1 MNDLVIAALLNLFAL
16 FSSVSH
22 IKRDKARELVYNYLV
37 CFYGIHNVDE
47 YLSLF
52 DNLCDVYSMEDL
64 DTETILTTVCSK
76 LQRKIPVQEQAL
88 LVLRFM
94 EFSAINPESYKE
106 NFKLFEFAAGKLGV
120 SDSMFKDFA
129 DYIDGIPGEHVAVA
143 DCQGIEGS
151 IKILRVSEF
160 NKTLLTYTGPEQLY
174 LSEMPIRSGVYVIW
188 EKNGII
194 KSHKIAPI
202 YFAFADALLGK
213 VNKDKEVTLCGRN
226 VDYRFSNNPK
236 MGLHNFTF
244 DIHSGELVAVMGG
257 SGVGKSTLL
266 GILNGTQP
274 PASGEILVNGHSL
287 YGEPDKVKHL
297 IGFVPQDDLLI
308 EELTVRDNLLYTARF
323 CFDGMSEAELSAK
336 VEKILSDLDLLYIA
350 NLKVGSPLNKTI
362 SGGQRKRLNIA
373 LELIREPAILFLD
386 EPTSGLSSADSE
398 KVVHLLKEQTFLGRL
413 IIVNIHQPS
422 SDIYKMFDRLWLLD
436 KGGYP
441 IYDGNPIEAVSTFK
455 KAANYADAEVSLCK
469 ACGNIN
475 PETILDIVD
484 AKALNN
490 NGEITTERKIS
501 PEEWN
506 RMYLDRAETFQT
518 PKVFAVPKT
527 EQKKPNAF
535 KQFCIYL
542 SRAIKTKLTDRQFLL
557 VALLEAP
564 VLAVISAVLT
574 HYKGDGGYTLLENK
588 NLLSY
593 FFMAIIV
600 AIFMGMSIT
609 AEEIFKDRALLK
621 REKFLCLSYG
631 SYISSKIVLTAMI
644 AAVQTLLFIL
654 VGNSLAGIHDLFW
667 VWWLIL
673 FTSAFVAGL
682 TGLFLSQALG
692 SIVTIYIT
700 IPLLLIP
707 QILLCGLVVP
717 FGDLNQHSKTNN
729 VPIIGDLI
737 PSRWSYEALAVTSY
751 TDNRY
756 NSKFF
761 DYERGQYVLQ
771 MENAGVLHQVK
782 VSLNQAYQSKRLHEN
797 DFDKDFSMIKR
808 EIERMTHKW
817 ELDSCYSLDKLNAAE
832 FDTVVYSAVADWI
845 EKSGRTLNRM
855 SRQWTKALDAEKQLY
870 LEQYGSEILVKEQ
883 SKYCNTKLQETVLNV
898 GQDNMVKVEQ
908 GVIVPQVG
916 AIYLEPVSRNGRAP
930 FYSHVKLI
938 GNLQIS
944 TLWFNMGILWLMA
957 IIVAVLLYTDTP
969 AQYMREKK

>member
-1 MNDLVIAALLNLFAL
+1 
-16 FSSVSH
+16 
-22 IKRDKARELVYNYLV
+22 
-37 CFYGIHNVDE
+37 
-47 YLSLF
+47 
-52 DNLCDVYSMEDL
+52 
-64 DTETILTTVCSK
+64 
-76 LQRKIPVQEQAL
+76 
-88 LVLRFM
+88 
-94 EFSAINPESYKE
+94 
-106 NFKLFEFAAGKLGV
+106 
-120 SDSMFKDFA
+120 
-129 DYIDGIPGEHVAVA
+129 
-143 DCQGIEGS
+143 
-151 IKILRVSEF
+151 
-160 NKTLLTYTGPEQLY
+160 
-174 LSEMPIRSGVYVIW
+174 
-188 EKNGII
+188 
-194 KSHKIAPI
+194 
-202 YFAFADALLGK
+202 
-213 VNKDKEVTLCGRN
+213 
-226 VDYRFSNNPK
+226 
-236 MGLHNFTF
+236 
-244 DIHSGELVAVMGG
+244 
-257 SGVGKSTLL
+257 
-266 GILNGTQP
+266 
-274 PASGEILVNGHSL
+274 
-287 YGEPDKVKHL
+287 
-297 IGFVPQDDLLI
+297 
-308 EELTVRDNLLYTARF
+308 
-323 CFDGMSEAELSAK
+323 
-336 VEKILSDLDLLYIA
+336 
-350 NLKVGSPLNKTI
+350 
-362 SGGQRKRLNIA
+362 
-373 LELIREPAILFLD
+373 
-386 EPTSGLSSADSE
+386 
-398 KVVHLLKEQTFLGRL
+398 
-413 IIVNIHQPS
+413 
-422 SDIYKMFDRLWLLD
+422 
-436 KGGYP
+436 
-441 IYDGNPIEAVSTFK
+441 
-455 KAANYADAEVSLCK
+455 
-469 ACGNIN
+469 
-475 PETILDIVD
+475 
-484 AKALNN
+484 
-490 NGEITTERKIS
+490 
-501 PEEWN
+501 
-506 RMYLDRAETFQT
+506 
-518 PKVFAVPKT
+518 
-527 EQKKPNAF
+527 
-535 KQFCIYL
+535 
-542 SRAIKTKLTDRQFLL
+542 
-557 VALLEAP
+557 
-564 VLAVISAVLT
+564 
-574 HYKGDGGYTLLENK
+574 
-588 NLLSY
+588 
-593 FFMAIIV
+593 
-600 AIFMGMSIT
+600 
-609 AEEIFKDRALLK
+609 
-621 REKFLCLSYG
+621 
-631 SYISSKIVLTAMI
+631 MI

-808 EIERMTHKW
+808 EIERMAHKW

-938 GNLQIS
+938 SNLQIS